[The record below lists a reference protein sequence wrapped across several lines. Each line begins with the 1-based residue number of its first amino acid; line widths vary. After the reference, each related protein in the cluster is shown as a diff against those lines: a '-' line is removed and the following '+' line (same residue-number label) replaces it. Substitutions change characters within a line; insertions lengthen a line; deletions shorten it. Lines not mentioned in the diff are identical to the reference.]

1 MHMRRAHAVCKVTA
15 IENQYSMVWRKPEKE
30 LFDVCEEL
38 GIGFVAYS
46 PLGNGFLSGK
56 HTKTQNMIKMILG
69 ALWEDLSQRLWK
81 IIKSY

>member
-1 MHMRRAHAVCKVTA
+1 MLCVKWTA

-56 HTKTQNMIKMILG
+56 HTKNTNSGLRSAAAAREVWLFSARLK
-69 ALWEDLSQRLWK
+69 LWK
-81 IIKSY
+81 RKI